1 MRNRRRIV
9 AMAMSI
15 LLVTLLATYL
25 LLCFLPVSSH
35 EKSDLSAAYK
45 IVYSDMFSSNKG
57 GILTIDEQGSIIH
70 DEPLGDLQNAAEYS
84 YKDGIFIAGGR
95 RHNTHLIIGKN
106 SKSKLIHLLSDPNYS
121 GVMSIEPH
129 NGGVS
134 AVMNGNDSPEDDSYL
149 NLLVIED
156 SNGKVLEKRILKIYT
171 EDQVSTDEN
180 ITQYMP
186 DLEN

>member
-70 DEPLGDLQNAAEYS
+70 DEPLGTCRMRLNIHT
-84 YKDGIFIAGGR
+84 KTVFLLR
-95 RHNTHLIIGKN
+95 R
-106 SKSKLIHLLSDPNYS
+106 
-121 GVMSIEPH
+121 
-129 NGGVS
+129 
-134 AVMNGNDSPEDDSYL
+134 ASP
-149 NLLVIED
+149 
-156 SNGKVLEKRILKIYT
+156 
-171 EDQVSTDEN
+171 
-180 ITQYMP
+180 
-186 DLEN
+186 

>member
-1 MRNRRRIV
+1 
-9 AMAMSI
+9 MAMSI

-84 YKDGIFIAGGR
+84 YKDGIFIAGGVAI
-95 RHNTHLIIGKN
+95 TLI
-106 SKSKLIHLLSDPNYS
+106 
-121 GVMSIEPH
+121 
-129 NGGVS
+129 
-134 AVMNGNDSPEDDSYL
+134 
-149 NLLVIED
+149 
-156 SNGKVLEKRILKIYT
+156 
-171 EDQVSTDEN
+171 
-180 ITQYMP
+180 
-186 DLEN
+186 